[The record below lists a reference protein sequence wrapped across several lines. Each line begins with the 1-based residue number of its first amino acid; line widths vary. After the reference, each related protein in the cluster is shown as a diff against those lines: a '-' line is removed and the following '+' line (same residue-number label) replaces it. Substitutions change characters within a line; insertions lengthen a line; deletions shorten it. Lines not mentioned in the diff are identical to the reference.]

1 MTNSL
6 LTSYSMVKRW
16 KLFLLRSVTRQRWPI
31 SQLSFNTVLEVLDR
45 AIRQE
50 TAIKDIQNRK
60 KERKLSLSAYGMIYT
75 ENPQGP
81 TKTTVLS
88 NQ

>member
-1 MTNSL
+1 MEAFPLKISNKTKMAN
-6 LTSYSMVKRW
+6 LT
-16 KLFLLRSVTRQRWPI
+16 T
-31 SQLSFNTVLEVLDR
+31 FNTVLEVLDR

-60 KERKLSLSAYGMIYT
+60 KERKLSLFAYGMIYT